1 MFWDLGKNTTQSG
14 ITARVSLIF
23 YCVAFFVF
31 MSIAVVPFSMME
43 RGIVEKEVRNG
54 YYHPAVYMLSQSVT
68 SLFGTC
74 VLALLTTIIIML
86 MTGLNEPVYYFVNM
100 FLALNCAEA
109 LAYFVSFLVPHYIV
123 GIAAVAGVYGLFML
137 FQGFML
143 VPDDFPSWLKWTN
156 YVAFHTYSW
165 RTFMYREFAGN
176 SDFDTIR
183 VDSNSTIGFA
193 TGNEVLEFYQIDD
206 VDPSFDMV
214 VLVIYAVIIHLLS
227 MIVLHIKQ
235 VMHRA
240 RQVDLGSEEELKL
253 QHSED
258 VFEVNA
264 A

>member
-1 MFWDLGKNTTQSG
+1 MFWDLGKNKTQSG
-14 ITARVSLIF
+14 ISARVSLIF

-54 YYHPAVYMLSQSVT
+54 YYHPAVYMISQSVT

-86 MTGLNEPVYYFVNM
+86 MTGLNEPVYYFLNM

-109 LAYFVSFLVPHYIV
+109 IAYFVSFLVPHYIV

-156 YVAFHTYSW
+156 YVSFHTYSW
-165 RTFMYREFAGN
+165 RTFMYKEFAN
-176 SDFDTIR
+176 ISTNFTTTP
-183 VDSNSTIGFA
+183 DSPGFK
-193 TGNEVLEFYQIDD
+193 TGNDVLEFYQIDD

-214 VLVIYAVIIHLLS
+214 VLVIYTVIIHLLS
-227 MIVLHIKQ
+227 MTVLHIKQ

-240 RQVDLGSEEELKL
+240 RQVDLSSDEELKL
-253 QHSED
+253 PHSED